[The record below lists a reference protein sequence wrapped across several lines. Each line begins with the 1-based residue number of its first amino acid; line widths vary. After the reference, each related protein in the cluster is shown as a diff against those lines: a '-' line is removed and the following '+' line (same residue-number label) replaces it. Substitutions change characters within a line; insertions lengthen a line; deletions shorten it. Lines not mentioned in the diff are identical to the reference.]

1 MKNKEII
8 ARAAVAA
15 GVLTSEDAKEMVNR
29 GEDIP
34 FHTIQGWN
42 LRGDYRVKEGEEGME
57 VKLWRKK
64 EGGEKFYL
72 AKAFLYRED
81 QLIKI

>member
-15 GVLTSEDAKEMVNR
+15 GVLASEDAEEMVNL

>member
-15 GVLTSEDAKEMVNR
+15 GVLTSEDAEEMVNR

>member
-15 GVLTSEDAKEMVNR
+15 GVLASEDAEEMVNR

>member
-15 GVLTSEDAKEMVNR
+15 GILTRKDADEMVKR

-42 LRGDYRVKEGEEGME
+42 LRGDYRVKEGEEGIE

-64 EGGEKFYL
+64 EGEEKFYL
-72 AKAFLYRED
+72 AKSFLFSKD
-81 QLIKI
+81 QLIKA

>member
-1 MKNKEII
+1 MKNREII

-15 GVLTSEDAKEMVNR
+15 GVLASEDAEEMVKR

-64 EGGEKFYL
+64 EGEKKFYL

>member
-1 MKNKEII
+1 MKNGEII
-8 ARAAVAA
+8 ARAAVAS
-15 GVLTSEDAKEMVNR
+15 GILSNEEVEDMVKR

-42 LRGDYRVKEGEEGME
+42 LHGDYRVKEGEEGLE

-64 EGGEKFYL
+64 EGEEKFYL

-81 QLIKI
+81 QLIKA

>member
-15 GVLTSEDAKEMVNR
+15 GVLTSEDAEEMVNR

-42 LRGDYRVKEGEEGME
+42 LRGDYRVKEGEEGMK

-64 EGGEKFYL
+64 EGKEKFYL
-72 AKAFLYRED
+72 AKAFLYREN

>member
-1 MKNKEII
+1 MKNGEII

-15 GVLTSEDAKEMVNR
+15 GILSNEEVEDMVKR

-42 LRGDYRVKEGEEGME
+42 LRGDYRVKEGEEGLE

-64 EGGEKFYL
+64 EGEEKFYL

-81 QLIKI
+81 QLIKA